1 MNRILK
7 KIGKGLSQVEDIR
20 AVILYGSYAR
30 NEITSRSDIDLF
42 ILTTEKNTIK
52 EIEKK
57 IISLETETGRSI
69 QPTIRTMKQLSK
81 TDTGLLQN
89 IFQEGKIIYLK
100 EPVEIPAT
108 VLLKQKP
115 QVIYSFQLS
124 NLSQN
129 EKARFNNRFYGRN
142 KNKYQYKGLLGEI
155 SGKKLSPGCV
165 MILYKEKPKIEK
177 FFKKFKIK
185 YEQLKVWK

>member
-30 NEITSRSDIDLF
+30 NEITSRSDVDLF

-69 QPTIRTMKQLSK
+69 QPTIRTMQQLSK

-115 QVIYSFQLS
+115 QIVYSFQLS
-124 NLSQN
+124 NLSQKK
-129 EKARFNNRFYGRN
+129 KARFNNSLYGRN
-142 KNKYQYKGLLGEI
+142 KNKYKYKGLLEEI
-155 SGKKLSPGCV
+155 GGRKMSSGCI
-165 MILYKEKPKIEK
+165 MIPYKEKPKIEK
-177 FFKKFKIK
+177 YFKKFKIK
-185 YEQLKVWK
+185 HEQLKVWK